1 MHPHF
6 SVFRQLL
13 QPVSWTRFEAGVN
26 RHQAD
31 ARVRT
36 LPTRTQ
42 FIGLLFGQLLGAVS
56 LREIKT
62 ALDSHTAQLARLGVG
77 RVARS
82 TLADAN
88 ALRPP
93 AVFCELLADLLAQA
107 QPGLRRRAG
116 DMVHLID
123 ATSLRLSGLGSQWA
137 RVSTHSCGVKM
148 HLVYDPDADRP
159 LYHQITP
166 AKVNDITPAK
176 QLPIQPGAT
185 YVFDLSFYDF
195 GWWNRLHEA
204 GCRFVTRLKTNTPLQ
219 AVAETP
225 VPKDTNIVSDRIGYL
240 PARQAKSRKNP
251 FQDPVREIRVRLDS
265 GKVLRLVTNDLDA
278 PAEEIG
284 ALYKRRWAVEL
295 FFRWIKQVLRI
306 KHLIGRSEKAVRL
319 QLAVALIAY
328 VLLRLAQ
335 AAHQLVDSPLAFAR
349 LVRVNLMHPRP
360 INRLLEPDK
369 ADLKP
374 PDQLCFKFCFA

>member
-1 MHPHF
+1 MLFFFFLMIRRPPRSTLF
-6 SVFRQLL
+6 PYTTLFR
-13 QPVSWTRFEAGVN
+13 S
-26 RHQAD
+26 
-31 ARVRT
+31 
-36 LPTRTQ
+36 
-42 FIGLLFGQLLGAVS
+42 FISLLFGQFVGAVS

-62 ALDSHTAQLARLGVG
+62 VIDSHKAPLARLGVD

-93 AVFCELLADLLAQA
+93 AVFTELLADLLAQA

-166 AKVNDITPAK
+166 AK

-219 AVAETP
+219 AVAEIP
-225 VPKDTNIVSDRIGYL
+225 VAKDTNIVSDRIGYL
-240 PARQAKSRKNP
+240 PARQAKSRKDTVS
-251 FQDPVREIRVRLDS
+251 DPVREIQGWPDRKSVAE
-265 GKVLRLVTNDLDA
+265 GKSVDL
-278 PAEEIG
+278 
-284 ALYKRRWAVEL
+284 
-295 FFRWIKQVLRI
+295 
-306 KHLIGRSEKAVRL
+306 
-319 QLAVALIAY
+319 
-328 VLLRLAQ
+328 
-335 AAHQLVDSPLAFAR
+335 
-349 LVRVNLMHPRP
+349 
-360 INRLLEPDK
+360 
-369 ADLKP
+369 
-374 PDQLCFKFCFA
+374 